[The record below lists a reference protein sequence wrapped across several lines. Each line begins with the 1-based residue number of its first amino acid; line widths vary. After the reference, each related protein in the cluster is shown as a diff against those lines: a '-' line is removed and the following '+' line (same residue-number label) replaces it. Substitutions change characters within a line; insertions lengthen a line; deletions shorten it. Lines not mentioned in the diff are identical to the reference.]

1 MNGFYYNYDSV
12 IFETPEERENK
23 IKRVKRLFSRIF
35 LALFI
40 YTLLAELLVAAI
52 YAGAAIMLPE
62 EQYAA
67 LSQNYVVALLIS
79 SASQYLVAFPV
90 LALIMFGAEK
100 AQKVEKTKLTAK
112 DFLLFLLIA
121 EVMMY
126 VGNVVGNLLNSFVGT
141 IRGQM
146 PENDIATIV
155 SEVPAWIILVL
166 AVIVG
171 PIVEELIFR
180 KLMIDRLGI
189 FGDRMAILFTSVAF
203 GLMHANLY
211 QFFYAT
217 LLGALLGYVY
227 TRTRDVRY
235 TMLIHMIVN
244 FMGSI
249 PTMYVQGAANEFYR
263 LIELAGLGEAIDIAV
278 LLFNAGILLVY
289 TNMQYGMLAGG
300 VFALWHLI
308 KGKQIRISNDKEIF
322 ISDKDIIK
330 NGVSNTGAILF
341 IVISL
346 IFTAIN
352 LFA

>member
-1 MNGFYYNYDSV
+1 V

-23 IKRVKRLFSRIF
+23 IKRAKRLFSRIF

-235 TMLIHMIVN
+235 TILIHMIVN

-278 LLFNAGILLVY
+278 LLFNAVILLVY

-300 VFALWHLI
+300 VFALWQLI
-308 KGKQIRISNDKEIF
+308 KGKQIHISNDKEIF
-322 ISDKDIIK
+322 ISDRDIIK